1 MNISYNL
8 LQNFLPLSEE
18 PEALAETLTNLGLAV
33 DAYAPYE
40 SIKGGLAGVV
50 VGKVVECIRHPN
62 ADRLSLTRVDL
73 GTGALHQ
80 IVCGA
85 SNVAAGQTVLVAT
98 PGTKLYNTKGEP
110 LEIRKGKI
118 RGETSDGMICAADEL
133 GLSDDHSGIMVIP
146 DHHPAG
152 APATDVISVYRDTV
166 FEIDLTPNRSDATS
180 HLGVAKDLAAYFAV
194 QTGKDP
200 GFKAWGDGPLPELHL
215 EKPVRVIVEDPV
227 RCPRYSG
234 ISLSGV
240 TIRESPD
247 WLKERLNAI
256 GVRPI
261 SNVVD
266 VTNWILHLYGQ
277 PLHAFDLDKIGGGM
291 VRIKTLPRGT
301 KFVSLDAVERSLHE
315 DDLMICDA
323 DSQPLCIA
331 GVFGGIGSGISA
343 DTKNIFLESAHFS
356 ASSVRRTSMRH
367 VLRTDAATRFEK
379 GTDPN
384 ITIKAL
390 REAARLIVELAG
402 GYLSSDFVD
411 VYERPIEPVQ
421 VELSLNKV
429 RSVIGQE
436 IPDARI
442 KKILDALDMPV
453 LGEHGDRLRIAV
465 PTNKSDVKRDI
476 DVIEEILRIHG
487 FNAVPMPAKMEVSF
501 AISSDASRKEKLRE
515 GTAAFLSSL
524 GFHEIMG
531 MSLMESRILS
541 GSGLDAKDL
550 VLVNN
555 TSNINLDVMR
565 PDMLRSGL
573 QSIQYNQSRQQGM
586 LKFYE
591 FGFTYHRSPDAK
603 WPFRETPSLAVFI
616 YGPVDQ
622 EHWDLKDARQGF
634 FFLKGLIHQL
644 LAKWQLGTSRENDL
658 DHPDFEFAREISIE
672 GTPVAVYGKVQESLG
687 KVFDLRADLYY
698 AFFHWDKIWEGFNRP
713 RPEKVQIPGKY
724 PSVRRD
730 LAFVVD
736 KAMAWQQIRGVL
748 EDLKIPDLVH
758 FDLFDMFENVDR
770 IGPGKKSLAISLIF
784 ENPNQTLRDADL
796 ERSMNL
802 ILQALKQKTGA
813 SVR

>member
-8 LQNFLPLSEE
+8 LQTFLPLPLDPE
-18 PEALAETLTNLGLAV
+18 PLAETLTNLGLAV

-73 GTGALHQ
+73 GTGTLHQ

-85 SNVAAGQTVLVAT
+85 PNVAAGQTVLVAT

-118 RGETSDGMICAADEL
+118 RGEASDGMICSADEL
-133 GLSDDHSGIMVIP
+133 GLSDDHSGIMVIA

-152 APATDVISVYRDTV
+152 TPASEVISVYRDTI

-180 HLGVAKDLAAYFAV
+180 HLGVARDLAAHFAIHS
-194 QTGKDP
+194 GKKPD
-200 GFKAWGDGPLPELHL
+200 FKAWGTEPLPEIRH
-215 EKPVRVIVEDPV
+215 EKPVKVIVEDPV

-240 TIRESPD
+240 TIGESPD

-266 VTNWILHLYGQ
+266 ITNWILHMYGQ
-277 PLHAFDLDKIGGGM
+277 PLHAFDLDQIGGGA

-301 KFVSLDAVERSLHE
+301 KFITLDAAERSLHE
-315 DDLMICDA
+315 DDLMVCDA

-343 DTKNIFLESAHFS
+343 VTKHIFLESAHFS

-384 ITIKAL
+384 ITVKAL
-390 REAARLIVELAG
+390 SEAARLIIELAG
-402 GYLSSDFVD
+402 GHLSSEIVD
-411 VYERPIEPVQ
+411 VYDKPIEPVQ
-421 VELSLNKV
+421 VELDLDKV

-436 IPDARI
+436 IPDAQI

-453 LGEHGDRLRIAV
+453 LRETGDLLTITV

-501 AISSDASRKEKLRE
+501 AISSEASRKEKLRE
-515 GTAAFLSSL
+515 GTAAHLSSL

-531 MSLMESRILS
+531 MSLMESRTLA
-541 GSGLDAKDL
+541 GSGYESQNL
-550 VLVNN
+550 VFVNN
-555 TSNINLDVMR
+555 TSNINLDAMR

-573 QSIQYNQSRQQGM
+573 QSIQYNQSRQQGI
-586 LKFYE
+586 LRFYE
-591 FGFTYHRSPDAK
+591 FGFTYHRTPDAK
-603 WPFRETPSLAVFI
+603 WPFRETPSLAVFV

-622 EHWDLKDARQGF
+622 EHWDLKNPRKGF
-634 FFLKGLIHQL
+634 FYLKGLMLQL
-644 LAKWQLGTSRENDL
+644 MAKWNLGTSRDQEIA
-658 DHPDFEFAREISIE
+658 HPDFELAREITIQ
-672 GTPVAVYGKVQESLG
+672 GTAVAIYGKVQERLG
-687 KVFDLRADLYY
+687 KFFDLRADLYY
-698 AFFHWDKIWEGFNRP
+698 ALIHWDRIWELFNRP
-713 RPEKVQIPGKY
+713 RLEKVQIPGKY

-736 KAMAWQQIRGVL
+736 KETAWEQIRNVL
-748 EDLKIPDLVH
+748 DDLKIRDLVN
-758 FDLFDMFENVDR
+758 FELFDMFENEDR
-770 IGPGKKSLAISLIF
+770 IGKGKKSLAISLIF
-784 ENPNQTLRDADL
+784 ENSNQTLKDTDL
-796 ERSMNL
+796 DRSMNL
-802 ILQALKQKTGA
+802 IMQALTQKTGA